1 MMTHIKALLGTLAA
15 IVILAAWVWII
26 INYPLTLILVCIST
40 LLTIVYL
47 KFYRHFK
54 K

>member
-1 MMTHIKALLGTLAA
+1 MHHIKALLATLAA
-15 IVILAAWVWII
+15 IVIVAAWVWIV
-26 INYPLTLILVCIST
+26 INYPLTLILVCASA

-54 K
+54 N